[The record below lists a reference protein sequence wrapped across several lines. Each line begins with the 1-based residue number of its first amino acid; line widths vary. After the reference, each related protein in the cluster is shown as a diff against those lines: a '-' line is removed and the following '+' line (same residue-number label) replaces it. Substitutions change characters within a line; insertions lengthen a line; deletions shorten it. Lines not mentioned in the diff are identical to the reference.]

1 MGECFFAKWNW
12 LYEITW
18 ELSFPA
24 FVLDLEKNWI
34 LILGNLILSK
44 NKNLILSK
52 IRMPKK
58 EEECSHP

>member
-24 FVLDLEKNWI
+24 LVLDLEKNWI

-58 EEECSHP
+58 EEECQN